1 MTAVLPLEQLL
12 VRSQGDAALAR
23 FGKGFDCALVI
34 GDGDKEWL
42 VEIEKG
48 KVARVTPGPLLSPR
62 TDIFIRAASDTWAR
76 FLEAV
81 PPPGYHDLFALLRW
95 RRVRIEGDMKLMTAY
110 LFYIKRLFALLR
122 SAEART

>member
-1 MTAVLPLEQLL
+1 MGALPLDQLQ
-12 VRSQGDAALAR
+12 VRARGDAALTR
-23 FGKGFDCALVI
+23 FGKGFTCALVI
-34 GDGDKEWL
+34 GDGDRDWL

-48 KVARVTPGPLLSPR
+48 VVAKVTPGPLLSPR
-62 TDIFIRAASDTWAR
+62 TDLFIRAASDTWAR

-81 PPPGYHDLFALLRW
+81 PPPGYHDLFAMLRW

-122 SAEART
+122 SPEARP